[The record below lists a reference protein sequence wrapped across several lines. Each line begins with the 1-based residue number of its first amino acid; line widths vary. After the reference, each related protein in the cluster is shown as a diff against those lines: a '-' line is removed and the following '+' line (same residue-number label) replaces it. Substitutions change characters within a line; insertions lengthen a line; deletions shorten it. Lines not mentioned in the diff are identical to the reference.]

1 MVNEILPCV
10 VGLGKLGLPLAVVI
24 ADSGF
29 RTVCLDRNETHVLEI
44 QNGLFHSPEPE
55 LDELLDKNH
64 EKLKFGSN
72 FAIANDCNIYFL
84 IVPTP
89 SMTNGK
95 FDNSFLES
103 SITSLLLNW
112 RDLTGEKTI
121 VIVSTVM
128 PGTCNNVLVPKIRK
142 WEIENGNKLRI
153 NLLYSPEFIAL
164 GTVIHNLRYPD
175 MTLVGCE
182 ANNETEVFL
191 TIMNKVVKHESEVQ
205 ILNLMEAEIV
215 KLLVNCFVTMKIS
228 FANFIGE
235 ISTTSPAINK
245 YVIAQAL
252 GMDTRIGNKYL
263 RPGLGF
269 AGPCFPR
276 DNTALIAFASEYG
289 IDANLAKSTEEINS
303 RQPSEVLKQVCNT
316 YPNAKLI
323 GIVGVAYK
331 PYTSVI
337 DESQTLK
344 IANLVRKAGLSVK
357 LYDPQV
363 TANDL
368 PGYSFADS
376 ISELRDC
383 DVVIVNKEFE
393 KFLGTS
399 ISAFSNILV
408 V

>member
-1 MVNEILPCV
+1 
-10 VGLGKLGLPLAVVI
+10 
-24 ADSGF
+24 
-29 RTVCLDRNETHVLEI
+29 
-44 QNGLFHSPEPE
+44 
-55 LDELLDKNH
+55 
-64 EKLKFGSN
+64 
-72 FAIANDCNIYFL
+72 
-84 IVPTP
+84 
-89 SMTNGK
+89 
-95 FDNSFLES
+95 
-103 SITSLLLNW
+103 
-112 RDLTGEKTI
+112 
-121 VIVSTVM
+121 
-128 PGTCNNVLVPKIRK
+128 
-142 WEIENGNKLRI
+142 
-153 NLLYSPEFIAL
+153 
-164 GTVIHNLRYPD
+164 
-175 MTLVGCE
+175 
-182 ANNETEVFL
+182 
-191 TIMNKVVKHESEVQ
+191 
-205 ILNLMEAEIV
+205 MEAEIV